1 MAKGLWGIVKKKK
14 EAWSGTP
21 LSLRYAWMAS
31 RIDWFSIWITDW

>member
-1 MAKGLWGIVKKKK
+1 MGNCEIVKKKK
-14 EAWSGTP
+14 EAWSATP